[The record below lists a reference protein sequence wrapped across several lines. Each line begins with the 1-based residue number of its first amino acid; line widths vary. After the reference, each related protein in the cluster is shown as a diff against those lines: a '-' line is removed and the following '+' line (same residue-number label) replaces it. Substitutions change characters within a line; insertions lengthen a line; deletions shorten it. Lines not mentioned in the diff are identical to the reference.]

1 MGALNKS
8 FSRLFQISACK
19 EEIVD
24 GMGTW
29 TNRVW
34 EWLFHWRRGLF
45 QWEKDLEN
53 KFFNIIGS
61 VGEHSNESI
70 AYEGIFIKKIHCL
83 VIIQSAPTN

>member
-34 EWLFHWRRGLF
+34 E
-45 QWEKDLEN
+45 
-53 KFFNIIGS
+53 
-61 VGEHSNESI
+61 
-70 AYEGIFIKKIHCL
+70 
-83 VIIQSAPTN
+83 

>member
-1 MGALNKS
+1 M
-8 FSRLFQISACK
+8 
-19 EEIVD
+19 
-24 GMGTW
+24 
-29 TNRVW
+29 VW
-34 EWLFHWRRGLF
+34 EHGQIEFGSDYFIGEEDYF